1 MSKLKRLEVKKLLKE
16 LDFIESDFN
25 YKNEIVFEADSEFI
39 KSVNDLLEKHPML
52 KEVIDKKNN
61 KRVDSLFSDIIKE
74 ALDKDNEV
82 LEEEELVE
90 EFIDEEVVIE
100 IDPREVK
107 MKKLYRDIAKL
118 THPDKIVSE
127 KLNDLYLKSTKFY
140 KNSDITGIYYICDEL
155 GITYEIDDE
164 DNEMIINKINSL
176 KNRISFMESTLTWR
190 WYHSENEK
198 EKEQI
203 VLSYIK
209 VQLDN

>member
-1 MSKLKRLEVKKLLKE
+1 MSKLKQLEVKKLLKE

-61 KRVDSLFSDIIKE
+61 KRVDSLFSDIIKD
-74 ALDKDNEV
+74 ALDKDNEI
-82 LEEEELVE
+82 EEEELVE
-90 EFIDEEVVIE
+90 EFINEEVVSE
-100 IDPREVK
+100 VNPREVK

-164 DNEMIINKINSL
+164 DNEMINNKINNL

-190 WYHSENEK
+190 WYHSESEK

-209 VQLDN
+209 MQLDN

>member
-61 KRVDSLFSDIIKE
+61 KRVDSVFSDIIKE
-74 ALDKDNEV
+74 ALDKDSEI
-82 LEEEELVE
+82 LEEAELVE
-90 EFIDEEVVIE
+90 EFINEEVINEV
-100 IDPREVK
+100 DPREVK

-127 KLNDLYLKSTKFY
+127 KLNDLYLKSTRFY

-164 DNEMIINKINSL
+164 DNEMITNKINSL

-190 WYHSENEK
+190 WFHSESEK

-209 VQLDN
+209 MQLDN

>member
-25 YKNEIVFEADSEFI
+25 YKNEIVFEADSNFI

-52 KEVIDKKNN
+52 KDIINKKNN
-61 KRVDSLFSDIIKE
+61 KRADLVFSDIIKE
-74 ALDKDNEV
+74 ALDKDDEI

-90 EFIDEEVVIE
+90 DFINEEFVIE
-100 IDPREVK
+100 IDPKEVK

-155 GITYEIDDE
+155 GITYEIDDT
-164 DNEMIINKINSL
+164 DNEMITGKINNL

-190 WYHSENEK
+190 WYHSDSEK

-209 VQLDN
+209 MQLDN

>member
-25 YKNEIVFEADSEFI
+25 YKNEIVFEADSNFI

-52 KEVIDKKNN
+52 KDIINKKNN
-61 KRVDSLFSDIIKE
+61 KRADLVFSDIIKE
-74 ALDKDNEV
+74 ALDKDDEI

-90 EFIDEEVVIE
+90 EFINEEFVIE
-100 IDPREVK
+100 IDPKEVK

-155 GITYEIDDE
+155 GITYEIDDK
-164 DNEMIINKINSL
+164 DNEMISNKINNL
-176 KNRISFMESTLTWR
+176 KSRISFMESTLTWR

>member
-90 EFIDEEVVIE
+90 EFINEEVVNVVN
-100 IDPREVK
+100 PREVK

>member
-25 YKNEIVFEADSEFI
+25 YKNEIVFEADSNFI

-52 KEVIDKKNN
+52 KDIINKKNN
-61 KRVDSLFSDIIKE
+61 KRADLVFSDIIKE
-74 ALDKDNEV
+74 ALDKADEI

-90 EFIDEEVVIE
+90 EFINEEFVIE
-100 IDPREVK
+100 IDPKEVK

>member
-52 KEVIDKKNN
+52 KDVIDKKTN
-61 KRVDSLFSDIIKE
+61 KRVESVFSDIIKE
-74 ALDKDNEV
+74 ALDKDNEII
-82 LEEEELVE
+82 EEEELVE
-90 EFIDEEVVIE
+90 DFINEEVVSVVN
-100 IDPREVK
+100 PREVK

-127 KLNDLYLKSTKFY
+127 KLNDLYLKSTKLY

-164 DNEMIINKINSL
+164 DNEMITNKINSL

-203 VLSYIK
+203 LLSYIK
-209 VQLDN
+209 MQLDN

>member
-25 YKNEIVFEADSEFI
+25 YKNEIVFEADSNFI

-52 KEVIDKKNN
+52 KDIINKKNS
-61 KRVDSLFSDIIKE
+61 KRVDLVFSDIIKE
-74 ALDKDNEV
+74 ALDKDDEI

-90 EFIDEEVVIE
+90 DFINEEVVSE
-100 IDPREVK
+100 INPKEVK

-155 GITYEIDDE
+155 GITYEIDDK
-164 DNEMIINKINSL
+164 DNEMISNKINNL
-176 KNRISFMESTLTWR
+176 KSRISFMESTLTWR
-190 WYHSENEK
+190 WFHSESEK

-209 VQLDN
+209 MQLDN

>member
-25 YKNEIVFEADSEFI
+25 YKNEIVFEADSNFI

-52 KEVIDKKNN
+52 KDIINKKNN
-61 KRVDSLFSDIIKE
+61 KRADLVFSDIIKE
-74 ALDKDNEV
+74 ALDKDDEI

-90 EFIDEEVVIE
+90 DFINEEFVIE
-100 IDPREVK
+100 IDPKEVK

-155 GITYEIDDE
+155 GITYEIDDK
-164 DNEMIINKINSL
+164 DNEMISNKINNL
-176 KNRISFMESTLTWR
+176 KSRISFMESTLTWR
-190 WYHSENEK
+190 WYHSDNEK

>member
-1 MSKLKRLEVKKLLKE
+1 MSKLKRLEVRKLLKE

-25 YKNEIVFEADSEFI
+25 YKNEIVFEADSNFI

-52 KEVIDKKNN
+52 KGIINKKNS
-61 KRVDSLFSDIIKE
+61 KRVDLVFSDIIKE
-74 ALDKDNEV
+74 ALDKDDEI

-90 EFIDEEVVIE
+90 DFINEEVVSE
-100 IDPREVK
+100 INPKEVK

-155 GITYEIDDE
+155 GITYEIDDK
-164 DNEMIINKINSL
+164 DNEMISNKINNL
-176 KNRISFMESTLTWR
+176 KSRISFMESTLTWR
-190 WYHSENEK
+190 WFHSESEK

-209 VQLDN
+209 MQLDN

>member
-1 MSKLKRLEVKKLLKE
+1 MSKLKQLEVKKLLKE

-61 KRVDSLFSDIIKE
+61 KRVDSVFSDIIKE
-74 ALDKDNEV
+74 SLDKDNEI
-82 LEEEELVE
+82 LEEELVE
-90 EFIDEEVVIE
+90 EFINDEVVIE

-155 GITYEIDDE
+155 GITYEIDDK
-164 DNEMIINKINSL
+164 DNEMITNKINNL

-190 WYHSENEK
+190 WYHSDSEK

-209 VQLDN
+209 MQLDN

>member
-25 YKNEIVFEADSEFI
+25 YKNEIVFEADSNFI

-52 KEVIDKKNN
+52 KDIINKKNN
-61 KRVDSLFSDIIKE
+61 KRADLVFSDIIKE
-74 ALDKDNEV
+74 ALDKDDEILEV
-82 LEEEELVE
+82 EELVE
-90 EFIDEEVVIE
+90 EFINEEFVIE
-100 IDPREVK
+100 IDPKEVK

-155 GITYEIDDE
+155 GITYEIDDK
-164 DNEMIINKINSL
+164 DNEMISNKINNL
-176 KNRISFMESTLTWR
+176 KSRISFMESTLTWR
-190 WYHSENEK
+190 WYHSESEK

-203 VLSYIK
+203 LLSYIK
-209 VQLDN
+209 MQLDN

>member
-52 KEVIDKKNN
+52 KDVIDKKTN
-61 KRVDSLFSDIIKE
+61 KRVESVFSDIIKE
-74 ALDKDNEV
+74 ALDKDNEI
-82 LEEEELVE
+82 EEEELVE
-90 EFIDEEVVIE
+90 EFINEEVVSE
-100 IDPREVK
+100 VNPREVK

-164 DNEMIINKINSL
+164 DNEMITNKINSL

-203 VLSYIK
+203 LLSYIK
-209 VQLDN
+209 MQLDN

>member
-25 YKNEIVFEADSEFI
+25 YKNEIVFEADSNFI

-52 KEVIDKKNN
+52 KDIINKKNS
-61 KRVDSLFSDIIKE
+61 KRVDLVFSDIIKE
-74 ALDKDNEV
+74 ALGKDDEI

-90 EFIDEEVVIE
+90 DFINEEVVSE
-100 IDPREVK
+100 INPKEVK

-155 GITYEIDDE
+155 GITYEIDDK
-164 DNEMIINKINSL
+164 DNEMISNKINNL
-176 KNRISFMESTLTWR
+176 KSRISFMESTLTWR
-190 WYHSENEK
+190 WYHSESEK

-203 VLSYIK
+203 LLSYIK
-209 VQLDN
+209 MQLDN

>member
-1 MSKLKRLEVKKLLKE
+1 MSRLKQLEVKKLLKE

-25 YKNEIVFEADSEFI
+25 YKNEIVFEADSNFI

-52 KEVIDKKNN
+52 KDVIDKKNN
-61 KRVDSLFSDIIKE
+61 KRVESVFSDIIKE

-90 EFIDEEVVIE
+90 EFINEEVVNVVN
-100 IDPREVK
+100 PREVK